1 MSLLALRGMRNLGT
15 AIGALL
21 LFTGCGGNKPEPV
34 RPPPE
39 ECRYQVDEGYKELD
53 KAKSGNP
60 AAMADIMR
68 ATGYLSSAAVQRQ
81 FDKFPE
87 CIEQAKRAR
96 ELIKPYIG

>member
-1 MSLLALRGMRNLGT
+1 MRTFLIAIAVPWVLG
-15 AIGALL
+15 
-21 LFTGCGGNKPEPV
+21 GCGGNKPEPV

-81 FDKFPE
+81 FDKYPE

-96 ELIKPYIG
+96 ELIKPYVG